1 GEAPAVLAPAA
12 RAFLTAIADDRIP
25 VAVCLCLVVGCD
37 LKRERLGVPE
47 RWTAV
52 ETEAG
57 KSEDGELHRQD
68 VAGLAARIIGRRLVY
83 RRHFTGRKS
92 SGVEARRV
100 KSILVKPEADRVFC
114 FHLPKSPFA
123 VRSG

>member
-1 GEAPAVLAPAA
+1 
-12 RAFLTAIADDRIP
+12 
-25 VAVCLCLVVGCD
+25 
-37 LKRERLGVPE
+37 
-47 RWTAV
+47 
-52 ETEAG
+52 
-57 KSEDGELHRQD
+57 SEDGELHRQD

-123 VRSG
+123 VRSGWRTFSHRFEDVVARPRRPAFRDWGNRNSCNILNRTLAICDVETP